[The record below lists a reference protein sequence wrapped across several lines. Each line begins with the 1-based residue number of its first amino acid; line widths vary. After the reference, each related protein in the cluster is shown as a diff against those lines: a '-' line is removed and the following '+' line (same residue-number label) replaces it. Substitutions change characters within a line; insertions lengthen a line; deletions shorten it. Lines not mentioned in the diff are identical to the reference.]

1 MKAKP
6 VLMGA
11 AAVLA
16 LGALLAWGFRP
27 EPVPVDLA
35 VVARGD
41 MAVTVNA
48 DGKTRIK
55 DIFRVAS
62 PITGFA
68 ERSPVSVGDRVT
80 GGETVVAVVRPVA
93 PALLDARSRASAQ
106 AAVAEAEAALRVAE
120 SNVTQAREDLIYA
133 STQLARAAEL
143 VSRGVASETRLEDA
157 SQLRAIKQAALKSA
171 RFTEEMAA
179 GALAR
184 ARSALIEPN
193 LDEPGNGTCCIE
205 MHAPADGVVL
215 AVESISERP
224 VTMGLPLLT
233 IGRPDDLEI
242 VADLLSSDA
251 VLVAPGAHAVVE
263 RWGGAQPLEAV
274 LRKIEPAATTKV
286 SALGIE
292 EQRVNAV
299 FDLLSPYAERPGLG
313 DGFAV
318 FLRIEQ
324 WRAQD
329 VLQVPL
335 SALFRTGADWSVF
348 TVQDGHARRVPVTVG
363 HRNNEVAQV
372 LSGLEAGARVITHP
386 SDRVQDGTG
395 IVDRAELE

>member
-1 MKAKP
+1 
-6 VLMGA
+6 
-11 AAVLA
+11 
-16 LGALLAWGFRP
+16 
-27 EPVPVDLA
+27 
-35 VVARGD
+35 
-41 MAVTVNA
+41 
-48 DGKTRIK
+48 
-55 DIFRVAS
+55 
-62 PITGFA
+62 
-68 ERSPVSVGDRVT
+68 
-80 GGETVVAVVRPVA
+80 
-93 PALLDARSRASAQ
+93 
-106 AAVAEAEAALRVAE
+106 
-120 SNVTQAREDLIYA
+120 
-133 STQLARAAEL
+133 
-143 VSRGVASETRLEDA
+143 
-157 SQLRAIKQAALKSA
+157 
-171 RFTEEMAA
+171 
-179 GALAR
+179 
-184 ARSALIEPN
+184 LIEPN

-233 IGRPDDLEI
+233 IGRPADLEI